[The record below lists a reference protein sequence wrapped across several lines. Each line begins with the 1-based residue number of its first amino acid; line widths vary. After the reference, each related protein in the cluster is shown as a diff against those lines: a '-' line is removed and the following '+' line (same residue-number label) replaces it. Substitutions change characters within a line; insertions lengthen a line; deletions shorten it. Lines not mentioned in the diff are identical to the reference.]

1 MARATNNSRKTSC
14 VRLMNAVFYAHHGVR
29 QVEHEV
35 GARYEVD
42 AELYLDITE
51 AGETDELSKTVDYA
65 VVYTKIRE
73 AVTAKK
79 FFLIEA
85 VAKKISDELLA
96 DFPNITS
103 ISVRVRKKNPPVGGV
118 CDYAEAEYVV
128 DRNSN

>member
-1 MARATNNSRKTSC
+1 
-14 VRLMNAVFYAHHGVR
+14 MNAVFYAHHGVNK
-29 QVEHEV
+29 VEHEV

-65 VVYTKIRE
+65 VVYAKIRE

-79 FFLIEA
+79 YFLIEA

-103 ISVRVRKKNPPVGGV
+103 ICIRVRKKNPPVGGV

-128 DRNSN
+128 DRNEK